1 MTENTP
7 PSGMTPNRPY
17 LLRAIYDWISD
28 NGLTPYVL
36 VDATQA
42 GVDVPQQSIKDGQ
55 IVLNLAVQAVK
66 NLDLGDDRISFSAR
80 FGGVS
85 RQIVVPMQALL
96 AIYAQEN
103 GQGMMFPVEEDNGP
117 PPDGTSADD
126 TAPADDKK
134 PERRSGA
141 HLRVVK

>member
-1 MTENTP
+1 MSQTVP
-7 PSGMTPNRPY
+7 PDGMTPNRPY

-36 VDATQA
+36 VDATQS

-55 IVLNLAVQAVK
+55 IVLNLAMQAVK
-66 NLDLGDDRISFSAR
+66 DLDLGDERVSFSAR

-85 RQIVVPMQALL
+85 RQVLVPMNAVL

-103 GQGMMFPVEEDNGP
+103 GQGMMFPVEEDGP
-117 PPDGTSADD
+117 PPDGSPD
-126 TAPADDKK
+126 TEAATTDEKK